1 MAEMKRLNLRVANKQ
16 SSNLKLISSAIKS
29 ISEKGINETTMS
41 DVSQGAGLSQGIVN
55 FHFKSKEL
63 LLLETLKFISNEYLQ
78 SFQNC
83 LKKSGTNPCKRIIA
97 IVNNDFSIKIC
108 SRDKIAL
115 WFTFFSE
122 VKFKPAYHQICKER
136 DLYYQKITEDIF
148 RELIKLEK
156 DSFGSFIFNSNNLY
170 TENEFIKN
178 LNATLPLEGLF
189 YINATQEE
197 RFGTALLNVL
207 TVKIPELSGISKS
220 LDFLI
225 TRFGLSLFE
234 FVFLVC

>member
-1 MAEMKRLNLRVANKQ
+1 MKRLNLRIANKQ

-29 ISEKGINETTMS
+29 ISEKGISETTMS

-63 LLLETLKFISNEYLQ
+63 LLIETLKFISNEYLQ

-83 LKKSGTNPCKRIIA
+83 LKKSGPDPCKRIIA
-97 IVNNDFSIKIC
+97 IINNDFSKKIC

-136 DLYYQKITEDIF
+136 DLYYQKDYRRYF
-148 RELIKLEK
+148 
-156 DSFGSFIFNSNNLY
+156 
-170 TENEFIKN
+170 
-178 LNATLPLEGLF
+178 
-189 YINATQEE
+189 
-197 RFGTALLNVL
+197 
-207 TVKIPELSGISKS
+207 
-220 LDFLI
+220 
-225 TRFGLSLFE
+225 
-234 FVFLVC
+234 

>member
-1 MAEMKRLNLRVANKQ
+1 MKRLNLRIANKQ

-29 ISEKGINETTMS
+29 ISEKGISETTMS

-63 LLLETLKFISNEYLQ
+63 LLIETLKFISNEYLQ

-83 LKKSGTNPCKRIIA
+83 LKKSGSDPCKLIIA
-97 IVNNDFSIKIC
+97 IINNDFSKKIC

-156 DSFGSFIFNSNNLY
+156 STISLTNVSNGLQALVMGLWLDQLEDPDTFKRKQAKQICFN
-170 TENEFIKN
+170 FIKSN
-178 LNATLPLEGLF
+178 FPKQFKNIL
-189 YINATQEE
+189 
-197 RFGTALLNVL
+197 
-207 TVKIPELSGISKS
+207 
-220 LDFLI
+220 
-225 TRFGLSLFE
+225 
-234 FVFLVC
+234 

>member
-1 MAEMKRLNLRVANKQ
+1 MKRLNLRIANKQ
-16 SSNLKLISSAIKS
+16 TSNLKLISSAIKS

-63 LLLETLKFISNEYLQ
+63 LLIETLRFISNEYLQ

-83 LKKSGTNPCKRIIA
+83 LKKSGSDPCKQIIA
-97 IVNNDFSIKIC
+97 IINNDFSNNIC

-122 VKFKPAYHQICKER
+122 VKFKPAYHQICKQR
-136 DLYYQKITEDIF
+136 DLYYQKMTENIF

-156 DSFGSFIFNSNNLY
+156 SKISLTNVSNGLQALVMGLWLDQLVDPDTFKRKKAKEICFN
-170 TENEFIKN
+170 FIKSN
-178 LNATLPLEGLF
+178 FPKQFKNIL
-189 YINATQEE
+189 
-197 RFGTALLNVL
+197 
-207 TVKIPELSGISKS
+207 
-220 LDFLI
+220 
-225 TRFGLSLFE
+225 
-234 FVFLVC
+234 

>member
-1 MAEMKRLNLRVANKQ
+1 MKRLNLRIANKQ

-29 ISEKGINETTMS
+29 ISEKGISETTMS

-63 LLLETLKFISNEYLQ
+63 LLIETLKFISNEYLQ

-83 LKKSGTNPCKRIIA
+83 LKKSGSNPCKRIIA
-97 IVNNDFSIKIC
+97 IVNNDFSKKIC

-136 DLYYQKITEDIF
+136 DLYYQNITEDIF

-156 DSFGSFIFNSNNLY
+156 SKISLTNVSNGLQALVMGLWLDQLEDPDTFKRKQAKQICFN
-170 TENEFIKN
+170 FIKSN
-178 LNATLPLEGLF
+178 FPKQFKNIL
-189 YINATQEE
+189 
-197 RFGTALLNVL
+197 
-207 TVKIPELSGISKS
+207 
-220 LDFLI
+220 
-225 TRFGLSLFE
+225 
-234 FVFLVC
+234 

>member
-1 MAEMKRLNLRVANKQ
+1 MKRLNLRIANKQ

-29 ISEKGINETTMS
+29 ISEKGISETTMS

-63 LLLETLKFISNEYLQ
+63 LLIETLKFISNEYLQ

-83 LKKSGTNPCKRIIA
+83 LKKSGSNPCKRIIA
-97 IVNNDFSIKIC
+97 IVNNDFSKKIC

-156 DSFGSFIFNSNNLY
+156 SKISLNNISNGLQALVMGLWLDQLEDPDTFKRKQAKQICFNYIKSN
-170 TENEFIKN
+170 FPKQFKN
-178 LNATLPLEGLF
+178 IL
-189 YINATQEE
+189 
-197 RFGTALLNVL
+197 
-207 TVKIPELSGISKS
+207 
-220 LDFLI
+220 
-225 TRFGLSLFE
+225 
-234 FVFLVC
+234 

>member
-1 MAEMKRLNLRVANKQ
+1 MKRLNLRIANKQ

-29 ISEKGINETTMS
+29 ISEKGISETTMS

-63 LLLETLKFISNEYLQ
+63 LLIETLKFISNEYLQ

-83 LKKSGTNPCKRIIA
+83 LKKSGSDPCKRIIA
-97 IVNNDFSIKIC
+97 IVNNDFSKKIC

-156 DSFGSFIFNSNNLY
+156 SKISLTNVSNGLQALVMGLWLDQLEDPDTFKRKQAKQICFN
-170 TENEFIKN
+170 FIKSN
-178 LNATLPLEGLF
+178 FPKQFKNIL
-189 YINATQEE
+189 
-197 RFGTALLNVL
+197 
-207 TVKIPELSGISKS
+207 
-220 LDFLI
+220 
-225 TRFGLSLFE
+225 
-234 FVFLVC
+234 

>member
-1 MAEMKRLNLRVANKQ
+1 MAEMKRLNLRIANKQ

-29 ISEKGINETTMS
+29 ISEKGIKETTMS

-63 LLLETLKFISNEYLQ
+63 LLIETLKFISNEYLQ

-83 LKKSGTNPCKRIIA
+83 LKKSGSDPCKQIIA
-97 IVNNDFSIKIC
+97 IINNDFSKKIC

-122 VKFKPAYHQICKER
+122 VKFKPAYHQICKQR
-136 DLYYQKITEDIF
+136 DLYYQKMTENIF

-156 DSFGSFIFNSNNLY
+156 SKISLTNVSNGLQALVMGLWLDQLVDPDTFKRKKAKEICFN
-170 TENEFIKN
+170 FIKSN
-178 LNATLPLEGLF
+178 FPKQFKNIL
-189 YINATQEE
+189 
-197 RFGTALLNVL
+197 
-207 TVKIPELSGISKS
+207 
-220 LDFLI
+220 
-225 TRFGLSLFE
+225 
-234 FVFLVC
+234 

>member
-1 MAEMKRLNLRVANKQ
+1 MKRLNLRVANKQ

-29 ISEKGINETTMS
+29 ISEKGIKETTMS

-63 LLLETLKFISNEYLQ
+63 LLIETLRFISNEYLQ

-83 LKKSGTNPCKRIIA
+83 LKKSGSDPCKQIIA
-97 IVNNDFSIKIC
+97 IINNDFSNKIC

-122 VKFKPAYHQICKER
+122 VKFKPAYHQICKQR
-136 DLYYQKITEDIF
+136 DLYYQKMTENIF

-156 DSFGSFIFNSNNLY
+156 SKISLTNVSNGLQALVMGLWLDQLVDPDTFKRKQAKEICFN
-170 TENEFIKN
+170 FIKSN
-178 LNATLPLEGLF
+178 FPKQFKNIL
-189 YINATQEE
+189 
-197 RFGTALLNVL
+197 
-207 TVKIPELSGISKS
+207 
-220 LDFLI
+220 
-225 TRFGLSLFE
+225 
-234 FVFLVC
+234 

>member
-1 MAEMKRLNLRVANKQ
+1 MKRLNLRVVNKKT
-16 SSNLKLISSAIKS
+16 SNLKLISSAIKN

-63 LLLETLKFISNEYLQ
+63 LLIETLRFISNEYLQ

-83 LKKSGTNPCKRIIA
+83 LKKSGSDPCKQIIA
-97 IVNNDFSIKIC
+97 IINNDFSNKIC

-122 VKFKPAYHQICKER
+122 VKFKPAYHQICKQR
-136 DLYYQKITEDIF
+136 DLYYQKMTENIF

-156 DSFGSFIFNSNNLY
+156 SKISLTNVSNGLQALVMGLWLDQLVDPDTFKRKKAKEICFN
-170 TENEFIKN
+170 FIKSN
-178 LNATLPLEGLF
+178 FPKQFKNIL
-189 YINATQEE
+189 
-197 RFGTALLNVL
+197 
-207 TVKIPELSGISKS
+207 
-220 LDFLI
+220 
-225 TRFGLSLFE
+225 
-234 FVFLVC
+234 

>member
-1 MAEMKRLNLRVANKQ
+1 MKRLNLRVANKQ

-63 LLLETLKFISNEYLQ
+63 LLIETLRFISNEYLQ

-83 LKKSGTNPCKRIIA
+83 LKKSGSDPCKQIIA
-97 IVNNDFSIKIC
+97 IINNDFSNKIC

-122 VKFKPAYHQICKER
+122 VKFKPAYHQICKQR
-136 DLYYQKITEDIF
+136 DLYYQKMTENIF

-156 DSFGSFIFNSNNLY
+156 SKISLTNVSN
-170 TENEFIKN
+170 
-178 LNATLPLEGLF
+178 
-189 YINATQEE
+189 
-197 RFGTALLNVL
+197 
-207 TVKIPELSGISKS
+207 
-220 LDFLI
+220 
-225 TRFGLSLFE
+225 
-234 FVFLVC
+234 

>member
-1 MAEMKRLNLRVANKQ
+1 MAEMKRLNLRIANKQ

-29 ISEKGINETTMS
+29 ISEKGISETTMS

-63 LLLETLKFISNEYLQ
+63 LLIETLKFISNEYLQ

-83 LKKSGTNPCKRIIA
+83 LKKSGSNPCKRIIA
-97 IVNNDFSIKIC
+97 IVNNDFSKKIC

-156 DSFGSFIFNSNNLY
+156 SKISLTNVSNGLQALVMGLWLDQLEDPDTFKRKQAKQICFN
-170 TENEFIKN
+170 FIKSN
-178 LNATLPLEGLF
+178 FPKQFKNIL
-189 YINATQEE
+189 
-197 RFGTALLNVL
+197 
-207 TVKIPELSGISKS
+207 
-220 LDFLI
+220 
-225 TRFGLSLFE
+225 
-234 FVFLVC
+234 

>member
-1 MAEMKRLNLRVANKQ
+1 MKRLNLRVANKQ

-29 ISEKGINETTMS
+29 ISEKGISETTMS

-63 LLLETLKFISNEYLQ
+63 LLIETLKFISNEYLQ

-83 LKKSGTNPCKRIIA
+83 LKKSGSNPCKRIIA
-97 IVNNDFSIKIC
+97 IVNNDFSKKIC

-156 DSFGSFIFNSNNLY
+156 SKISLTNVSNGLQALVMGLWLDQLEDPDTFKRKQAKQICFN
-170 TENEFIKN
+170 FIKSN
-178 LNATLPLEGLF
+178 FPKQFKNIL
-189 YINATQEE
+189 
-197 RFGTALLNVL
+197 
-207 TVKIPELSGISKS
+207 
-220 LDFLI
+220 
-225 TRFGLSLFE
+225 
-234 FVFLVC
+234 